1 MHEAYLCYD
10 GYMSNPREGNS
21 SIETLEAE
29 LARLQAL
36 LDAKQTGAA
45 MMQAE
50 GIEVGVDDPDKADLE
65 EEYRAVRAQ
74 LINLGAIQPELPNI

>member
-1 MHEAYLCYD
+1 MN
-10 GYMSNPREGNS
+10 NPREGNS

-36 LDAKQTGAA
+36 LSAKQTGAA
-45 MMQAE
+45 MMKEQ
-50 GIEVGVDDPDKADLE
+50 GIEVDVNDIDKADLE

-74 LINLGAIQPELPNI
+74 LIDLGAIQPDLPNI

>member
-1 MHEAYLCYD
+1 MN
-10 GYMSNPREGNS
+10 NPEGNN

-36 LDAKQTGAA
+36 LNAKETGVA
-45 MMQAE
+45 MMKEQ
-50 GIEVGVDDPDKADLE
+50 GIDVGVDDLDKEDLE

-74 LINLGAIQPELPNI
+74 LIELGAIQRELPNI

>member
-1 MHEAYLCYD
+1 MN
-10 GYMSNPREGNS
+10 NPREGNS

-36 LDAKQTGAA
+36 LSAKQTGAA
-45 MMQAE
+45 MMKEQ
-50 GIEVGVDDPDKADLE
+50 GIEVDVNDIDKADLE

-74 LINLGAIQPELPNI
+74 LIDLGAIQPELPNI